1 MANAYDCNVIID
13 LEFTPVPKAVR
24 GGTGLRQEIIEVGA
38 VKLDPDGNVVGEF
51 SHVVRPTLARSVSG
65 QVRSLTGIVNGDI
78 ACARPLEEVIG
89 ALAAWIGPCRA
100 RMVTWS
106 ESDLKQRRTELDAK
120 GIECALPHRWMD
132 IQPLYAHF
140 MGLGRKKVA
149 LCDAADWLG
158 IPNDRSRAHRALYDA
173 QITREVF
180 DMMASGELT
189 EHRKRVKQ
197 ETRKARNASA
207 CSASIGSRCGGLA
220 DLLASL
226 VAEEAQ
232 LAAACAS

>member
-1 MANAYDCNVIID
+1 MASAYDCNVVID

-38 VKLDPDGNVVGEF
+38 VKLDPEGNVVGEF
-51 SHVVRPTLARSVSG
+51 SHVVRPTMARSVSG
-65 QVRSLTGIVNGDI
+65 QVRCLTGIVNGDI

-106 ESDLKQRRTELDAK
+106 GSDLKQITVELGAK

-132 IQPLYAHF
+132 IQPMYAHF

-173 QITREVF
+173 QLTREVF
-180 DMMASGELT
+180 NMMAKGELA
-189 EHRKRVKQ
+189 EHRRRVRQ
-197 ETRKARNASA
+197 ETRDARAVGA
-207 CSASIGSRCGGLA
+207 CSTSIGSRCGGLA
-220 DLLASL
+220 GLLASL
-226 VAEEAQ
+226 MAEEAQ
-232 LAAACAS
+232 QTAACA

>member
-1 MANAYDCNVIID
+1 MTSAYDCNVVID

-24 GGTGLRQEIIEVGA
+24 GGTDLRQEIIEIGA
-38 VKLDPDGNVVGEF
+38 VKLNPEGNVVGEF
-51 SHVVRPTLARSVSG
+51 SHMVRPTLARSVSG

-89 ALAAWIGPCRA
+89 ALVAWIGPCRA

-106 ESDLKQRRTELDAK
+106 ESDLKQIRTELDAK
-120 GIECALPHRWMD
+120 GIKCALPHRWMD

-140 MGLGRKKVA
+140 MGLPRKKVA
-149 LCDAADWLG
+149 LCEAADWLG

-173 QITREVF
+173 QITKEVF
-180 DMMASGELT
+180 SMMASGDLA
-189 EHRKRVKQ
+189 EHRRRVRL
-197 ETRKARNASA
+197 ETSKARHAAA

-220 DLLASL
+220 YLLASL
-226 VAEEAQ
+226 VAEEARSG
-232 LAAACAS
+232 AAYAC